1 MRSDHAMAERSTRPE
16 RPRLEPEIIPPRR
29 ERRDAEWRPYVATM
43 SGTHRI
49 YVAQLGPFRMA
60 LLMAVIG
67 ILVGVI
73 CLAVVG
79 AVLVWIPIFALL
91 IGVGVIFRLL
101 RR

>member
-1 MRSDHAMAERSTRPE
+1 MRSDQAMAEHSTRPE

-29 ERRDAEWRPYVATM
+29 ERRDGDWRPYVATM

-49 YVAQLGPFRMA
+49 YVAQLGPLRMG
-60 LLMAVIG
+60 LLMAVVA
-67 ILVGVI
+67 ILVAVTL
-73 CLAVVG
+73 LAVLG

-91 IGVGVIFRLL
+91 LGVGVIFRLL